1 MADSDQSNE
10 QKLDAE
16 LDAVATAAESD
27 ASQADASQAD
37 ASQAGAPEAGDRV
50 EADLA
55 AELAAAVEEV
65 AKYRDVALRAEAEM
79 ENVRRRAARDVEHAH
94 KFGIEKL
101 IQNIL
106 PVIDSLEKGIESAEQ
121 ASGDEGATKAIIE
134 GMNLCLKML
143 TEVLVKEGL
152 SIVDPSGEPFNPN
165 LHQAMS
171 MVENPDMEPNSVVAV
186 MQKGYTLNERLVRP
200 AMVMVSKAPAGESG
214 AVDETV

>member
-1 MADSDQSNE
+1 MADSDQNNE

-16 LDAVATAAESD
+16 LDVAATAAESD
-27 ASQADASQAD
+27 ATQTD
-37 ASQAGAPEAGDRV
+37 EIV
-50 EADLA
+50 EVDLA
-55 AELAAAVEEV
+55 AELVAAVEEA

-121 ASGDEGATKAIIE
+121 ASADEGATKAIIE

-200 AMVMVSKAPAGESG
+200 AMVMVSKAPAGDSG
-214 AVDETV
+214 TVTV

>member
-1 MADSDQSNE
+1 MADSDQNNE

-16 LDAVATAAESD
+16 LDVAATAAESD
-27 ASQADASQAD
+27 ATQTD
-37 ASQAGAPEAGDRV
+37 EIV
-50 EADLA
+50 EVDLA
-55 AELAAAVEEV
+55 AELVAAVEEA

-121 ASGDEGATKAIIE
+121 ASADEGATKAIIE

-143 TEVLVKEGL
+143 TEVLVTEGL

-200 AMVMVSKAPAGESG
+200 AMVMVSKAPAGDSG
-214 AVDETV
+214 TETV

>member
-1 MADSDQSNE
+1 MADSDQNNE

-16 LDAVATAAESD
+16 LDVAATAAESD
-27 ASQADASQAD
+27 ATQTD
-37 ASQAGAPEAGDRV
+37 EIV
-50 EADLA
+50 EVDLA
-55 AELAAAVEEV
+55 AELVAAVEEA

-121 ASGDEGATKAIIE
+121 ASADEGATKAIIE

-200 AMVMVSKAPAGESG
+200 AMVMVSKAPAGDSG
-214 AVDETV
+214 TETV

>member
-1 MADSDQSNE
+1 MADSDQNNE
-10 QKLDAE
+10 QKLNAE
-16 LDAVATAAESD
+16 VDAVATAESD
-27 ASQADASQAD
+27 AAQTDAS
-37 ASQAGAPEAGDRV
+37 V
-50 EADLA
+50 EVDLP
-55 AELAAAVEEV
+55 AEFAAALEEA
-65 AKYRDVALRAEAEM
+65 AKYRDIALRAEAEM

-121 ASGDEGATKAIIE
+121 VSAAEGATKAIIE

-143 TEVLVKEGL
+143 TDVLAKEGL
-152 SIVDPSGEPFNPN
+152 NIVDPSGEPFNPN

-214 AVDETV
+214 TVDETV